1 MENDLYSNLSPE
13 EFKLKAQ
20 EELSN
25 KVVGIWSSAKMKE
38 IESDPLKF
46 YNESDD
52 KNTQA

>member
-1 MENDLYSNLSPE
+1 MENDHKE
-13 EFKLKAQ
+13 KTAKLKAQ

-52 KNTQA
+52 KNTTA